1 MRLLGSFLALSG
13 GLAVAFGT
21 AAFVMALGIVPRMS
35 AVSDTRKRIL
45 WYENCVMGGMSA
57 GLLLELCN
65 TDIAV
70 GTVFLVI
77 LGLGGGIFFG
87 CWTIALGEI
96 LNMYD
101 VLMRRLRIRVGLGIV
116 IWALSLG
123 KTAGIL
129 LYTLV

>member
-1 MRLLGSFLALSG
+1 MRLIAVFLAGCG

-21 AAFVMALGIVPRMS
+21 VAFIMALGIAPRIA
-35 AVSDTRKRIL
+35 AVSATRKRIL
-45 WYENCVMGGMSA
+45 WYEDCVMIGIFAGM
-57 GLLLELCN
+57 LLEICD

-70 GTVFLVI
+70 PTAALVFL
-77 LGLGGGIFFG
+77 GLFGGLFFG

-96 LNMYD
+96 LNLYS
-101 VLMRRLRIRVGLGIV
+101 VLMRRLRIRAGLGMV

-129 LYTLV
+129 LYTLI

>member
-1 MRLLGSFLALSG
+1 MRLAAVFLAGCG

-21 AAFVMALGIVPRMS
+21 AAFILALGIVPRIA
-35 AVSDTRKRIL
+35 AVSATRKQIL
-45 WYENCVMGGMSA
+45 WYEDCVMTGIFAGMLLEICDTEIALPTVSLVFL
-57 GLLLELCN
+57 GLLGGL
-65 TDIAV
+65 
-70 GTVFLVI
+70 FL
-77 LGLGGGIFFG
+77 G

-96 LNMYD
+96 LNMYA
-101 VLMRRLRIRVGLGIV
+101 VLMRRLRIRVGLGMV

>member
-1 MRLLGSFLALSG
+1 MRLIGGFLAVCG

-35 AVSDTRKRIL
+35 AISGTRRNIL

-57 GLLLELCN
+57 GMLLELCDTN
-65 TDIAV
+65 IATS
-70 GTVFLVI
+70 TVVLVF

-96 LNMYD
+96 LNMYA
-101 VLMRRLRIRVGLGIV
+101 VLMRRLRIRVGLGMV
-116 IWALSLG
+116 VWALCLG

>member
-1 MRLLGSFLALSG
+1 MRMIGGFLAVCG

-21 AAFVMALGIVPRMS
+21 AAFVMALGIVPRIS
-35 AVSDTRKRIL
+35 AISGTRRRIL

-57 GLLLELCN
+57 GMLLELCDTN
-65 TDIAV
+65 IA
-70 GTVFLVI
+70 TSTAFLVF

-96 LNMYD
+96 LNMYA
-101 VLMRRLRIRVGLGIV
+101 VLMRRLRIRVGLGMV
-116 IWALSLG
+116 IWALCLG

>member
-1 MRLLGSFLALSG
+1 MRLAAVFLAGCG

-21 AAFVMALGIVPRMS
+21 AAFILALGIVPRIA
-35 AVSDTRKRIL
+35 AVSATRKRL
-45 WYENCVMGGMSA
+45 PWYEDCVMNRIFAGMLLEICDTEIALPMVSLVFL
-57 GLLLELCN
+57 GLL
-65 TDIAV
+65 
-70 GTVFLVI
+70 G
-77 LGLGGGIFFG
+77 GLFFG

-96 LNMYD
+96 LNMYA
-101 VLMRRLRIRVGLGIV
+101 VLMRRLRIRVGLGMV

>member
-1 MRLLGSFLALSG
+1 MHAE
-13 GLAVAFGT
+13 
-21 AAFVMALGIVPRMS
+21 
-35 AVSDTRKRIL
+35 D
-45 WYENCVMGGMSA
+45 CVMIGIFAGM
-57 GLLLELCN
+57 LLEICD

-70 GTVFLVI
+70 PTAALVFL
-77 LGLGGGIFFG
+77 GLFGGLFFG

-96 LNMYD
+96 LNLYA
-101 VLMRRLRIRVGLGIV
+101 VLIRRLRIRAGLGMV

>member
-1 MRLLGSFLALSG
+1 MRLAAVFLAGCG

-21 AAFVMALGIVPRMS
+21 AAFILALGIVPRTAALS
-35 AVSDTRKRIL
+35 ATRNCIL
-45 WYENCVMGGMSA
+45 WYEDCVMTGIFAGM
-57 GLLLELCN
+57 LLEICD
-65 TDIAV
+65 TDMAIPAAALIF
-70 GTVFLVI
+70 T
-77 LGLGGGIFFG
+77 GLFGGLFFG

-96 LNMYD
+96 LNMYA
-101 VLMRRLRIRVGLGIV
+101 VLMRRLRIRVGLGMV